1 MTHSIRTFLLI
12 NLLLSVILITSL
24 AIVGNL
30 FLTHKDIQT
39 NLDSTLIISAKRI
52 NAIIG
57 IDLPKTKILTIQEK
71 LNTINANKINKNFF
85 DNSHVISSLSS
96 SASSI
101 EFQIWQNNTLILHSK
116 NMPSTPLMSKKTGF
130 SNVWSKDRTWR
141 VYTLK
146 NKEKGITIVTAEHGD
161 YRQHLENQLT
171 RDSIFI
177 MLATYPFL
185 GILIWAIIGKGLRS
199 LQSVTS
205 ELKHRDRNYLEPVD
219 LKPLPTEVEPLI
231 DELNSLFYRLKE
243 AFNRHERFTS
253 DAAHELRTPLA
264 ALSTQIQVSLRADTP
279 EARNQSLLKVLGG
292 VNRCTHLI
300 QQLLTLSRMAPEAG
314 IQNPVPVKLSR
325 QASDVAAMLA
335 PEAITKNIDLELA
348 SPNSD
353 ATIIGNPTAINILIR
368 NLVDNA
374 IRYTPVDSFVKIDIN
389 ESANHVI
396 LQVIDNGPGIPK
408 NLRERVFERFYRMIG
423 NKASGTGLGLGIV
436 LQITKLHKATIEL
449 LEPKDHGGLEVKITF
464 PKTPE

>member
-12 NLLLSVILITSL
+12 NLLLSVIIITSL

-39 NLDSTLIISAKRI
+39 NLDSSLVISANRI
-52 NAIIG
+52 KAIVEANLPQKKIFSLQKNLNAI
-57 IDLPKTKILTIQEK
+57 DSD
-71 LNTINANKINKNFF
+71 KINKNMF
-85 DNSHVISSLSS
+85 DQSRIMSSLSKS
-96 SASSI
+96 PSAI
-101 EFQIWQNNTLILHSK
+101 EFQIWKNNQLILHSNNIPKSLLPSK
-116 NMPSTPLMSKKTGF
+116 NTGF
-130 SNVWSKDRTWR
+130 SDLKVNEKVWR
-141 VYTLK
+141 VYTLN
-146 NKEKGITIVTAEHGD
+146 NKALGISVVTTEQGD
-161 YRQHLENQLT
+161 YRQQLENQLT

-177 MLATYPFL
+177 MLITYPFL
-185 GILIWAIIGKGLRS
+185 GILIWAIIGKGLKS
-199 LQSVTS
+199 LQELTA
-205 ELKHRDRNYLEPVD
+205 ELKHRDRNYLEPLD
-219 LKPLPTEVEPLI
+219 LKPLPSEVEPLV
-231 DELNSLFYRLKE
+231 DELNGLLYRLKE

-264 ALSTQIQVSLRADTP
+264 ALSTQIQVALRAETP

-314 IQNPVPVKLSR
+314 IQNPSSVILSR

-335 PEAITKNIDLELA
+335 PEAIAKNIELELA
-348 SPNSD
+348 SPNHE
-353 ATIIGNPTAINILIR
+353 AVIIGNPTAINILIR

-374 IRYTPVDSFVKIDIN
+374 IRYTPTDSFVKISIEEN
-389 ESANHVI
+389 QKSVI
-396 LQVIDNGPGIPK
+396 LHVIDNGPGIPK
-408 NLRERVFERFYRMIG
+408 NLRERVFERFYRMMG

-449 LEPKDHGGLEVKITF
+449 LEPENHKGLEVKITF
-464 PKTPE
+464 PKQAQ

>member
-1 MTHSIRTFLLI
+1 
-12 NLLLSVILITSL
+12 VILITSL

-30 FLTHKDIQT
+30 FLTHKDIQN
-39 NLDSTLIISAKRI
+39 NLDSTLVISAKRI
-52 NAIIG
+52 NAIVG
-57 IDLPKTKILTIQEK
+57 INLPSEDILTVQK
-71 LNTINANKINKNFF
+71 NLDTIDTRKFSSGAS
-85 DNSHVISSLSS
+85 DRDTSISSLSKTVG
-96 SASSI
+96 AI
-101 EFQIWQNNTLILHSK
+101 EFQIWDKNVLILHSK
-116 NMPSTPLMSKKTGF
+116 NMPQSPLIAHKTGF
-130 SNVWSKDRTWR
+130 SNIWENDQTWR
-141 VYTLK
+141 VYTHK
-146 NKEKGITIVTAEHGD
+146 NQNSGITVVTAEHGD

-264 ALSTQIQVSLRADTP
+264 ALSTQIQVALRADTP
-279 EARNQSLLKVLGG
+279 EARNKSLLKVLGG

-314 IQNPVPVKLSR
+314 IQNPSPVKLSR

-335 PEAITKNIDLELA
+335 PEAITKNIDLELLA
-348 SPNSD
+348 PNSD

-374 IRYTPVDSFVKIDIN
+374 IRYTPVDSFVKIDIKETSSN
-389 ESANHVI
+389 VI
-396 LQVIDNGPGIPK
+396 LQVIDNGPGIPQ

-449 LEPKDHGGLEVKITF
+449 LEPKDHSGLEVKITF
-464 PKTPE
+464 PKTAK

>member
-57 IDLPKTKILTIQEK
+57 IDLPKTKISTIQDK
-71 LNTINANKINKNFF
+71 LNTINANQINKNFF
-85 DNSHVISSLSS
+85 NNSHIISSLSS
-96 SASSI
+96 SASTI

-146 NKEKGITIVTAEHGD
+146 NKEKGVTIVTAEHGD

-185 GILIWAIIGKGLRS
+185 GILIWAIIGKGLN
-199 LQSVTS
+199 VIHTS
-205 ELKHRDRNYLEPVD
+205 
-219 LKPLPTEVEPLI
+219 
-231 DELNSLFYRLKE
+231 
-243 AFNRHERFTS
+243 
-253 DAAHELRTPLA
+253 
-264 ALSTQIQVSLRADTP
+264 
-279 EARNQSLLKVLGG
+279 
-292 VNRCTHLI
+292 
-300 QQLLTLSRMAPEAG
+300 
-314 IQNPVPVKLSR
+314 
-325 QASDVAAMLA
+325 
-335 PEAITKNIDLELA
+335 
-348 SPNSD
+348 
-353 ATIIGNPTAINILIR
+353 
-368 NLVDNA
+368 
-374 IRYTPVDSFVKIDIN
+374 
-389 ESANHVI
+389 
-396 LQVIDNGPGIPK
+396 
-408 NLRERVFERFYRMIG
+408 
-423 NKASGTGLGLGIV
+423 
-436 LQITKLHKATIEL
+436 
-449 LEPKDHGGLEVKITF
+449 
-464 PKTPE
+464 